1 MIFISHRPDHLSLSG
16 RRILAI
22 ALFSITLALCQG
34 GAFGA
39 ALELYE
45 TGAPDLGTASA
56 GRAAMAADAS
66 TAASN
71 PAGMTLLDR
80 SQLLGAGG
88 ALLPSINFDAAP
100 QTTTSGG
107 SGGNAGVF
115 MPIGSFFYV
124 HRLSDRLRLGMAFFS
139 DFGLGGDYGKEWVGR
154 YYVTEE
160 ALVTAKLNPSLA
172 YKLND
177 WLSVGAG
184 FSFAV
189 GRLTFQSRINN
200 VPRRLPD
207 GRLALES

>member
-1 MIFISHRPDHLSLSG
+1 MSVMKRSTIAAAILLLLSKPAWGAGIS
-16 RRILAI
+16 
-22 ALFSITLALCQG
+22 
-34 GAFGA
+34 
-39 ALELYE
+39 LYE

-124 HRLSDRLRLGMAFFS
+124 HRLSDRLRLGMTFFS

-172 YKLND
+172 YRVND

-184 FSFAV
+184 FSFAI
-189 GRLTFQSRINN
+189 GRLT
-200 VPRRLPD
+200 
-207 GRLALES
+207 

>member
-1 MIFISHRPDHLSLSG
+1 MTLTSHRRRYYSHPPKLILIIACASISL
-16 RRILAI
+16 
-22 ALFSITLALCQG
+22 ALFGS

-66 TAASN
+66 TAGSN

-115 MPIGSFFYV
+115 MPLASFFYV
-124 HRLSDRLRLGMAFFS
+124 YRLSDRLRLGVASFS

-160 ALVTAKLNPSLA
+160 ALVTTKLNPSIA
-172 YKLND
+172 YRVND
-177 WLSVGAG
+177 WLSLGAG
-184 FSFAV
+184 LSFAV
-189 GRLTFQSRINN
+189 GRLTFQS
-200 VPRRLPD
+200 
-207 GRLALES
+207 